1 MNPLA
6 LVLAV
11 LLAFVG
17 WFSTDSGEA
26 GVSLAVAGIVVSNR
40 RRLQDEAA
48 KIHSDI
54 EALRSAA
61 PESDQEQADNLGR
74 LGELEARA
82 DSIAVDLERENAT
95 DARLSRLRTAASFG
109 TSTVRLLVLMVN
121 ASCAPIDC
129 RLMTLTISLYKSTGG
144 LNSGPA
150 PAEPVSDRARAFTV
164 PSRRPRRYWE
174 TRSRRAS
181 SE

>member
-1 MNPLA
+1 MNPFA

-17 WFSTDSGEA
+17 WLSTDSGEA
-26 GVSLAVAGIVVSNR
+26 GLSIAITGIVVSNR

-82 DSIAVDLERENAT
+82 DSIAVELERENARLKRLVADLSLEKQILKDVAEHAGLT
-95 DARLSRLRTAASFG
+95 RDALVEQMFG
-109 TSTVRLLVLMVN
+109 
-121 ASCAPIDC
+121 
-129 RLMTLTISLYKSTGG
+129 
-144 LNSGPA
+144 
-150 PAEPVSDRARAFTV
+150 
-164 PSRRPRRYWE
+164 
-174 TRSRRAS
+174 
-181 SE
+181 